1 MTTFKIELTFDNRE
15 YAENILEL
23 LCDWDMEEICP
34 PEAFEVRTD
43 WQSYGGIPSLRKEKQ

>member
-1 MTTFKIELTFDNRE
+1 MGFKIELTFGNRE
-15 YAENILEL
+15 YAENMMEF